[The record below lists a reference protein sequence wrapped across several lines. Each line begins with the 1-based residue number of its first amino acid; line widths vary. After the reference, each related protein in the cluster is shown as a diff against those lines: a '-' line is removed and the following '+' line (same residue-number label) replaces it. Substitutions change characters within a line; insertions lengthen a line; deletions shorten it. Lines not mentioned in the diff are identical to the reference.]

1 MKGKERPV
9 PKVDKDKA
17 EKMAELAPRIMGAFH
32 DLGPQHPEGE
42 TLTMRQYQ
50 ALIIV
55 YAADKLTIR
64 EFCEKLDLAPS
75 TGTEL
80 ANRMVASGFLEKS
93 GGEQDKRQAVLRVSE
108 KGCRLLEERRRAL
121 TQMFERFLER
131 FSPEDQEAFVQSFE
145 QIWAIIRKYRKGGP
159 SEQEEPSGAH
169 CQEAQA

>member
-1 MKGKERPV
+1 V
-9 PKVDKDKA
+9 VVDQSNVRKA
-17 EKMAELAPRIMGAFH
+17 ERMAELAPRIMGAFH
-32 DLGPQHPEGE
+32 DLGPQHPDGE

-55 YAADKLTIR
+55 YAAERLTIR

-93 GGEQDKRQAVLRVSE
+93 GGEQDKRQAVLQVSE

-121 TQMFERFLER
+121 TQMFERFLDR
-131 FSPEDQEAFVQSFE
+131 FSPEDQDEFVRSFE
-145 QIWAIIRKYRKGGP
+145 KIWAIIRKYRQQGNA
-159 SEQEEPSGAH
+159 SQREPSGAR
-169 CQEAQA
+169 CEKPSAQ